1 MSSSRWTKGNP
12 NSPTARPLVALP
24 AKNTFFLVLYEMGM
38 EYRDVRCIMGIPQET
53 IRSTRYRILQNA
65 KK

>member
-1 MSSSRWTKGNP
+1 MSSSRWRRGNP

-24 AKNTFFLVLYEMGM
+24 AKNTFFLILYEMGM
-38 EYRDVRCIMGIPQET
+38 EDKDVRRIMGITQEA
-53 IRSTRYRILQNA
+53 IRSTRYRIMQNT